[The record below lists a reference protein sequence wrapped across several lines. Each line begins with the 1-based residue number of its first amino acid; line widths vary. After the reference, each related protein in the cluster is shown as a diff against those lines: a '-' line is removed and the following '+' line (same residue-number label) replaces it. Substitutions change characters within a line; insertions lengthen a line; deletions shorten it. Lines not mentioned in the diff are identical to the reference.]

1 MRRKGNDMAKTMLKI
16 ILIAVLF
23 VTTQFGVS
31 AANDRAHYQKIN
43 TDSASVVESGKFEVD
58 LSYMYIDQM
67 GKNSGAFSNSFG
79 TTSQDR
85 SKMRYHQ
92 AMLAVTYG
100 LMDKM
105 DVTAR
110 IGWADIKD
118 REYPFADS
126 HGNGITDLEIETK
139 YLFYQDD
146 DNGVKLAYVA
156 GLNVPVASESR
167 TLHLNVG
174 KNYWSLLQRLVLTK
188 DLDKQWNMSAD
199 VGYSLPFGRH
209 RDSYSPEFGRR
220 MSDTR
225 GTLES
230 NVALGYTGIEFLQ
243 PVVEANY
250 AHGWLESAA
259 DSDLLGFTVGAVVPI
274 DKHRLRIGV
283 QRDFWGRNA
292 VRSYTWTAG
301 LTLAF

>member
-1 MRRKGNDMAKTMLKI
+1 MAKQMLKT
-16 ILIAVLF
+16 ILIAV
-23 VTTQFGVS
+23 VIIAAQFGHS
-31 AANDRAHYQKIN
+31 EASDRARYQKIN
-43 TDSASVVESGKFEVD
+43 TDSASVVKTGTFEVD
-58 LSYMYIDQM
+58 LGYTYIEQI
-67 GKNSGAFSNSFG
+67 GGRNAAFNDSFG
-79 TTSQDR
+79 NTKQSKSNTR
-85 SKMRYHQ
+85 SHQ

-105 DVTAR
+105 DLTAR

-118 REYPFADS
+118 KDYPYADS
-126 HGNGITDLEIETK
+126 HGSGITDLEIETK

-156 GLNVPVASESR
+156 GLSVPIGSDSR

-174 KNYWSLLQRLVLTK
+174 KNYWALLQRLVLTK
-188 DLDKQWNMSAD
+188 DLDEQWNMSAD
-199 VGYSLPFGRH
+199 VGYRLPFGRH
-209 RDSYSPEFGRR
+209 RDAYSPEFGRR

-230 NVALGYTGIEFLQ
+230 NVALGYTGIELLQ

-250 AHGWLESAA
+250 GHEWLSAGG
-259 DSDLLGFTVGAVVPI
+259 DSDALGFTVGAVVPI
-274 DKHRLRIGV
+274 EKHHLRVGL

-292 VRSYTWTAG
+292 VRAYTLTAG

>member
-1 MRRKGNDMAKTMLKI
+1 MAKTMLKI
-16 ILIAVLF
+16 ILIAVFL
-23 VTTQFGVS
+23 VTAQLGVS
-31 AANDRAHYQKIN
+31 EANDRARYQKIK
-43 TDSASVVESGKFEVD
+43 TESASVVESGKFEID
-58 LSYMYIDQM
+58 LSYMLIDQI
-67 GKNSGAFSNSFG
+67 GKQSGAFSNSFG

-105 DVTAR
+105 DITAR

-139 YLFYQDD
+139 YVFYQDD
-146 DNGVKLAYVA
+146 ENGVKLAYVA
-156 GLNVPVASESR
+156 GLEVPIAKASR
-167 TLHLNVG
+167 TG
-174 KNYWSLLQRLVLTK
+174 KLRIGQNFWSFNQQLVLTK
-188 DLDKQWNMSAD
+188 DLNEDWTMNAD
-199 VGYSLPFGRH
+199 VGYQLPFGRT
-209 RDSYSPEFGRR
+209 RDAYSPRFGRR
-220 MSDTR
+220 MADTR

-230 NVALGYTGIEFLQ
+230 NVAFGYTGIDFLQ

-250 AHGWLESAA
+250 AHEWLDSAS
-259 DSDLLGFTVGAVVPI
+259 DFDLLGFTVGAIVPL

-292 VRSYTWTAG
+292 VNAYTWTAG
-301 LTLAF
+301 FTMAF

>member
-1 MRRKGNDMAKTMLKI
+1 MAKTMLKV
-16 ILIAVLF
+16 ILIAVFIL
-23 VTTQFGVS
+23 TAQFGVS
-31 AANDRAHYQKIN
+31 EANDRARYQKIK

-58 LSYMYIDQM
+58 VSYMHINQI
-67 GKNSGAFSNSFG
+67 GKNSGAFNDSFG

-118 REYPFADS
+118 REYPYADS

-146 DNGVKLAYVA
+146 ENGVKLAYVA
-156 GLNVPVASESR
+156 GLGIPIGRESR
-167 TLHLNVG
+167 TGHLNIG

-188 DLDKQWNMSAD
+188 DLDKQFNMSAD
-199 VGYSLPFGRH
+199 VGYRLPFGRH
-209 RDSYSPEFGRR
+209 RDAYSPRFGRR
-220 MSDTR
+220 MADTR

-230 NVALGYTGIEFLQ
+230 NVALGYTGIDHLQ

-250 AHGWLESAA
+250 AHGWVDGTSNAA
-259 DSDLLGFTVGAVVPI
+259 LLGFTVGAIVPL

-292 VRSYTWTAG
+292 VRSYTLTAG
-301 LTLAF
+301 FTMAF